1 MRRVPVQARSRRR
14 YEAILDAAAELF
26 AADGVDATTVEAIA
40 AKAETSIGSVYQFFG
55 NKAAVFDALAER
67 TLDRQEQTF
76 DALLTDE
83 ALALPWDVLVDAVLD
98 GMILFEQS
106 EPGFRAMLGHVATG
120 WVTEAQAVEDR
131 MAQRIRTA
139 VRHYAP
145 QLDEARAGHIADLL
159 VKVTAVTTLH
169 LAPLPPS
176 RAAPLLE
183 ELKLMLKRY
192 LAPYLP

>member
-1 MRRVPVQARSRRR
+1 MQARSRRR

-40 AKAETSIGSVYQFFG
+40 ARAETSIGSVYQFFG

-67 TLDRQEQTF
+67 TLEREERAF
-76 DALLTDE
+76 DALLTEE
-83 ALALPWDVLVDAVLD
+83 ALSLPWDALVDGVLD

-131 MAQRIRTA
+131 MAQRIRT
-139 VRHYAP
+139 VILHYAP
-145 QLDEARAGHIADLL
+145 HLEDVQAGHIADLL
-159 VKVTAVTTLH
+159 VKVTAVTTLQ
-169 LAPLPPS
+169 LAPLPPAQ
-176 RAAPLLE
+176 AAPLVT